1 MSRPQIDAGDILD
14 ALVDQAIESGASITK
29 YESDNGIV
37 VVVANDRQMMDN
49 MNEWVAIHKEAS
61 DRHNRV

>member
-1 MSRPQIDAGDILD
+1 MKRPQIDAGDILD

-29 YESDNGIV
+29 YESENGIV
-37 VVVANDRQMMDN
+37 VVVANDKQMMDN